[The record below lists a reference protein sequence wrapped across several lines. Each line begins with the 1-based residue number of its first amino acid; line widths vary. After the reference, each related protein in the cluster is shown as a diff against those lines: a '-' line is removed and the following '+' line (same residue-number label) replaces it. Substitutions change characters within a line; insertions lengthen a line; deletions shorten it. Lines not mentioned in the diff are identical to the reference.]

1 MFLGVNKWIK
11 PLVLLLLLLLLQIPL
26 WKLKVDFIQYIK
38 NKKVFLYSDTA
49 IHKLCFSESLRDF
62 VCFIIIWYIS
72 HYIKNYKLFSIK
84 NSIKPNYSERTF
96 TLWMLMHALA
106 SNHQS
111 KIILNMFSQFFQTSP
126 YVFHSHGKVL
136 IPSRRGKKRCSMS
149 LDNMSWKMSLK

>member
-1 MFLGVNKWIK
+1 MGVNKWIK

-26 WKLKVDFIQYIK
+26 WKLKVDLIQYFK

-49 IHKLCFSESLRDF
+49 IHKLHFSESLRDF

-72 HYIKNYKLFSIK
+72 HYIKNYKPFSIK
-84 NSIKPNYSERTF
+84 NSSKPNYSERTF

-106 SNHQS
+106 SDRQS
-111 KIILNMFSQFFQTSP
+111 KQPYTCFHTVFPNFTISIPQPWESFDTFQK
-126 YVFHSHGKVL
+126 GK
-136 IPSRRGKKRCSMS
+136 KKRCSMS